1 MAKYKYS
8 SWMAAFILGLGIVGY
23 KPVKEAITEKPVD
36 KKVILAIYKENDYT
50 SEAYD
55 FTYAQIHLTVE
66 KVNGSNR
73 IIELDTTFG
82 GQLLRDYPEA
92 ENAQLQEVTIP
103 NVFANKEKVQVKY
116 VLTYYS
122 NGSQLQ
128 MQNSMVL
135 KNENEQLNIGI

>member
-23 KPVKEAITEKPVD
+23 SPVKEAITEKPVD
-36 KKVILAIYKENDYT
+36 KKVILAIYKQNDYF

-55 FTYAQIHLTVE
+55 FTYAQVHVTVE
-66 KVNGSNR
+66 KRNGANR
-73 IIELDTTFG
+73 IIALDTIFN
-82 GQLLRDYPEA
+82 GQLLKDYPTA
-92 ENAQLQEVTIP
+92 DKAQLQEVTIP
-103 NVFANKEKVQVKY
+103 NVFAKKEEVTIKY

-128 MQNSMVL
+128 MQNSL
-135 KNENEQLNIGI
+135 KVNNEIERLDIGI

>member
-1 MAKYKYS
+1 MAKHKYS

-23 KPVKEAITEKPVD
+23 TPVKEAMTETPVD
-36 KKVILAIYKENDYT
+36 KKVILAIFKENDYT

-66 KVNGSNR
+66 KVNGSNST
-73 IIELDTTFG
+73 IALDTTYD

-92 ENAQLQEVTIP
+92 ANAQLQEVTIP
-103 NVFANKEKVQVKY
+103 NVFAKKEKVQVKY

-128 MQNSMVL
+128 MQNSFIVDKEMEKL
-135 KNENEQLNIGI
+135 DIGI